1 MTISGAWPHGAS
13 PRARAQRGRAP
24 SIAHVSGSGTAAT
37 PTTPLRS
44 YRVPE
49 PEVIEKSASAMP
61 LASSASI
68 WLIRAVLMLSTSP
81 PLAVS
86 SPSFDDGS
94 TDPHNEKVMSVP
106 MPRMIGMV
114 SVMFVDPATVKPLT
128 RSPVVVVPAND
139 IA

>member
-1 MTISGAWPHGAS
+1 
-13 PRARAQRGRAP
+13 
-24 SIAHVSGSGTAAT
+24 
-37 PTTPLRS
+37 
-44 YRVPE
+44 
-49 PEVIEKSASAMP
+49 
-61 LASSASI
+61 
-68 WLIRAVLMLSTSP
+68 MLSTSP

-94 TDPHNEKVMSVP
+94 TDPHNENVMSFP

-139 IA
+139 VA